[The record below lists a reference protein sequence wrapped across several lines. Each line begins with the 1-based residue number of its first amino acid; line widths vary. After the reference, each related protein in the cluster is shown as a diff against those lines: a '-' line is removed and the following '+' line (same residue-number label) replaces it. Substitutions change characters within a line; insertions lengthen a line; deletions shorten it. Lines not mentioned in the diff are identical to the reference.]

1 VNVRLQQRPVPVR
14 ERVFSSDSEVEMLRK
29 DKEAVVRE
37 ATRLLAETEAL
48 YLSDY
53 RGLTV
58 AELTEL
64 RAKLRDG
71 GATIRVLKNTLA
83 RRAATD
89 ANRDQ
94 IAPLLSGPTA
104 VTFCGDDPV
113 APAKALVEFMRT
125 HPQLVVRGGLLQ
137 GSIVDADGV
146 RALSALPPRDVLI
159 GQLVGTMAAPLSG
172 LVTVLQG
179 SIAGLARAL
188 QQIVDQKTAAGDAA

>member
-1 VNVRLQQRPVPVR
+1 
-14 ERVFSSDSEVEMLRK
+14 MLRK
-29 DKEAVVRE
+29 DKEAVVE
-37 ATRLLAETEAL
+37 ETTRLLAATEAL

-58 AELTEL
+58 AELSEL
-64 RAKLRDG
+64 RAKLREG
-71 GATIRVLKNTLA
+71 GATLRVLKNTLA
-83 RRAATD
+83 RRAAAD
-89 ANRDQ
+89 AGRDQ

-137 GSIVDADGV
+137 GAAVDVDDV
-146 RALSALPPRDVLI
+146 RALSALPPRDALL
-159 GQLVGTMAAPLSG
+159 GQVVGTMAAPLTG

-179 SIAGLARAL
+179 TISGFARAL
-188 QQIVDQKTAAGDAA
+188 QQIVEQKTAADAA

>member
-1 VNVRLQQRPVPVR
+1 
-14 ERVFSSDSEVEMLRK
+14 MLRK
-29 DKEAVVRE
+29 DKEAVVEE
-37 ATRLLAETEAL
+37 ATRLLAATEAL

-58 AELTEL
+58 SELTEL

-71 GATIRVLKNTLA
+71 GATLRVLKNTLA
-83 RRAATD
+83 RRAAAD
-89 ANRDQ
+89 AGRDQ
-94 IAPLLSGPTA
+94 IVPLLSGPTA

-137 GSIVDADGV
+137 GATVAVDGV

-159 GQLVGTMAAPLSG
+159 GQVVGTMAAPLTG

-179 SIAGLARAL
+179 TISGFARAL
-188 QQIVDQKTAAGDAA
+188 QQIVEQKTAAGGA

>member
-1 VNVRLQQRPVPVR
+1 
-14 ERVFSSDSEVEMLRK
+14 MLRK
-29 DKEAVVRE
+29 DKEAVVEE
-37 ATRLLAETEAL
+37 ATRLLAESEAL

-71 GATIRVLKNTLA
+71 GATLHVLKNTLA
-83 RRAATD
+83 RRAAAD
-89 ANRDQ
+89 AGRDQ
-94 IAPLLSGPTA
+94 IAPLLFGPTA

-113 APAKALVEFMRT
+113 MPAKALVDFMRT

-137 GSIVDADGV
+137 GAAVDADGV
-146 RALSALPPRDVLI
+146 RALSALPPRDVLL
-159 GQLVGTMAAPLSG
+159 GQVVGTIAAPLTG

-179 SIAGLARAL
+179 TISGFARAL
-188 QQIVDQKTAAGDAA
+188 QQIVEQKTAAGEA